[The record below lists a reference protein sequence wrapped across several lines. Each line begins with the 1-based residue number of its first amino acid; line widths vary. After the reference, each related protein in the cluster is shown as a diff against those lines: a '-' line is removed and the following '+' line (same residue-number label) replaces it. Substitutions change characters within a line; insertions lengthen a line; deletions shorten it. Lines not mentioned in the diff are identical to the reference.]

1 MTSIL
6 YYKNYVKN
14 EISVTNTIKCMAV
27 IFNFY
32 KGLQIIK
39 ADRNTMSK

>member
-14 EISVTNTIKCMAV
+14 EISVTNTINCMAL
-27 IFNFY
+27 IFNLY
-32 KGLQIIK
+32 KGLQVIK
-39 ADRNTMSK
+39 VERNTLSK